1 MDLRRLPVFRL
12 NSGSYGVW
20 PKSRGGDKPKI
31 LTTAKQ
37 HPALSNREHR
47 PWPLPDRRW
56 LLRQTWLNLAFLHWE
71 IDYQDLRKRIP
82 SALDIDLYEGKA
94 WIAIVPFDMHG
105 VTLRHCPTFDPI
117 SNFPEINVR
126 TYVTCNGRPGVWFF
140 SLDVPSKLAVWAA
153 RTFFNLPYRHGYVK
167 IQDEGDAFQY
177 SSEVSDDRFQARYQP
192 HHHEKFGKRSFEIW
206 ATERYCLYCQG
217 SKGQLY
223 RTEVHHR
230 QWPLQA
236 ASVDILDNTL
246 LSDFEIGKMHPSVLY
261 SESIDV
267 VAYWPERI
275 G

>member
-1 MDLRRLPVFRL
+1 M
-12 NSGSYGVW
+12 N
-20 PKSRGGDKPKI
+20 
-31 LTTAKQ
+31 TAKQ

-246 LSDFEIGKMHPSVLY
+246 LSDFEIGEMHPSVLY